1 MQTRI
6 PKPAHMS
13 YFKWSGFFLFMLA
26 LLVLASLLGIV
37 KVQHEIRHVESR
49 YYQTMQQT
57 LVAKEEWGRLMLEKK
72 HLTSP
77 TMVEQVA
84 SEQLEMTL
92 NKSNFEYIY
101 LQPIDLYLGY
111 PNLHQSGKANSSN
124 NPLNQK
130 EAIDEN

>member
-1 MQTRI
+1 MQIRTPEPTRL
-6 PKPAHMS
+6 KN
-13 YFKWSGFFLFMLA
+13 FKWSGFFIFILA
-26 LLVLASLLGIV
+26 IITLVSLLGIV
-37 KVQHEIRHVESR
+37 QIQHEIRHVESR

-77 TMVEQVA
+77 AMVEKVA

-101 LQPIDLYLGY
+101 LQPVGASL
-111 PNLHQSGKANSSN
+111 N
-124 NPLNQK
+124 NPNPLGEAHSSDNHPLDLK
-130 EAIDEN
+130 EVIDEN

>member
-6 PKPAHMS
+6 PEPAHMNE
-13 YFKWSGFFLFMLA
+13 FKWSGFFLFILA
-26 LLVLASLLGIV
+26 LLTLASLLGIV
-37 KVQHEIRHVESR
+37 KVQHEIRNVESG

-77 TMVEQVA
+77 VMVEKVA
-84 SEQLEMTL
+84 SEQLDMTL

-101 LQPIDLYLGY
+101 LQPKQVLNATQPSHSVETNKPDL
-111 PNLHQSGKANSSN
+111 
-124 NPLNQK
+124 
-130 EAIDEN
+130 EVVDEN